1 MTHQA
6 PEMAGIGALLRPNKY
21 NILKFVDLHPG
32 GSAKLSGEI
41 REDDRLVSVNGVLV
55 KDMTAE
61 AVWWRF
67 HSTMISC
74 TLLADQDINRLDHLF
89 VGLLDRKS
97 NWKY

>member
-55 KDMTAE
+55 KDMSAE
-61 AVWWRF
+61 AVWRF
-67 HSTMISC
+67 HSIMTPN
-74 TLLADQDINRLDHLF
+74 TLLADIKIDRLDHSF
-89 VGLLDRKS
+89 VGLLVRKS